1 MPVSKKVTVAVF
13 LGGAFLLFTLGLFL
27 IGDRRMLFDRSL
39 ELRTTYQGLAGLKV
53 GSKVLVSGMDAGEVV
68 AISVPGGPEGKF
80 EVRFRV
86 LEKFSPVLRSDSVAT
101 IEMDGLV
108 GSKVLQV
115 SAGTNQGRE
124 LQSGDMIPSRE
135 AVEFGDLIKEAV
147 DTVRYARGSVDDVRQ
162 AIDSAVDTFLDL
174 NKNAFELLR
183 DVGGEARE
191 ITQTGR
197 KIAGDI
203 GEVVEGVKAG
213 RGTVGKLVTD
223 DRLYDRLRAVMQEV
237 EATGANLREITDDA
251 KTITE
256 ELKAVNLAANLD
268 RTVENVREISE
279 KGKQLLA
286 GLTPDRDGE
295 DGLSADLRQTMA
307 NANRAMADFA
317 ENMEALK
324 RNWFFRGYFN
334 QRGFFNLDAVSV
346 ADYQAG
352 RFAPDRV
359 RRHQWLHR
367 TEILTSALDGT
378 EGLTEQGRQKLDS
391 AMAEFLRYARDNP
404 IMIEG
409 YASDGMPEEQFLKSL
424 ERAAK
429 VRTYLLKRFPLNPN
443 YVGVMPMG
451 AVASSDPTG
460 KAWDGIALVLYLP
473 KDSERAGK

>member
-1 MPVSKKVTVAVF
+1 M
-13 LGGAFLLFTLGLFL
+13 
-27 IGDRRMLFDRSL
+27 
-39 ELRTTYQGLAGLKV
+39 
-53 GSKVLVSGMDAGEVV
+53 
-68 AISVPGGPEGKF
+68 
-80 EVRFRV
+80 
-86 LEKFSPVLRSDSVAT
+86 
-101 IEMDGLV
+101 
-108 GSKVLQV
+108 
-115 SAGTNQGRE
+115 
-124 LQSGDMIPSRE
+124 
-135 AVEFGDLIKEAV
+135 
-147 DTVRYARGSVDDVRQ
+147 DDVRQ

-191 ITQTGR
+191 ITQTGK

-213 RGTVGKLVTD
+213 RGTVGRLVTD

-251 KTITE
+251 KTVTE

-359 RRHQWLHR
+359 RRRQWLHR
-367 TEILTSALDGT
+367 TEILTSGLDRT

-391 AMAEFLRYARDNP
+391 AMAEFLLYARDNP

-409 YASDGMPEEQFLKSL
+409 YASDGTPEEQFLKSL
-424 ERAAK
+424 ERAVK
-429 VRTYLLKRFPLNPN
+429 VRSYLLKRFPLNPN

-451 AVASSDPTG
+451 AVASSDPSG
-460 KAWDGIALVLYLP
+460 KAWDGVALVLYLP